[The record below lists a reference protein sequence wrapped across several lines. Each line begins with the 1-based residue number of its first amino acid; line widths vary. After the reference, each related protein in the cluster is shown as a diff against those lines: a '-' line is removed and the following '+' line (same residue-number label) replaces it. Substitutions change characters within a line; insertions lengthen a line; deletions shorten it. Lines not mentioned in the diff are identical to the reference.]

1 MAIKAVFFC
10 LAAMLVMGCTLPP
23 RGILYNNTTEPYT
36 NDFRDTS
43 VGKKCVS
50 INSNRIQEPL
60 TQVRLSGEWDNAK
73 LMRVAREEG
82 ITKLHYID
90 IKTLS
95 IALGIYR
102 RTTLIL
108 YGD

>member
-1 MAIKAVFFC
+1 
-10 LAAMLVMGCTLPP
+10 L
-23 RGILYNNTTEPYT
+23 
-36 NDFRDTS
+36 S
-43 VGKKCVS
+43 
-50 INSNRIQEPL
+50 
-60 TQVRLSGEWDNAK
+60 QVRLSGEWDNAK

-90 IKTLS
+90 IKTFS
-95 IALGIYR
+95 IVLGIYR